1 MNNNNLQRWWQNTYH
16 HHLTQQQLITLTPNI
31 YQFPTLDPQLAV
43 VSSLSLLT
51 TTTSNESDA
60 ELTTASILEASS
72 RPWEYIA
79 WENET
84 FLNPYDV
91 TTGLNNISS
100 LTLMLMAFLYG
111 LVVIFGVLGNAS
123 LVLTL
128 CSAHSVRLRNP
139 LLLAVC
145 LADLLVTGISAPITL
160 LNLAM
165 NQKTNS
171 LTLVICKIIN
181 FAQVMPVAASTLSFF
196 LLSLDRYATVKH
208 PRLTQLRQRRYLHLS
223 LALFSWLI
231 SALVSTPFLF
241 AYKIFAKTIL
251 IKKVPKQSLTHRNG
265 PHTVPSDRP
274 NISISNCH
282 SEWNASSLFVIF
294 IIFHTLIVFV
304 LPGLGVL
311 LNHYGVRRKL
321 CALSLTARA
330 AHGELPL
337 PMPILRRQTHMVIVT
352 GISSAKQ
359 VACGSGTADDTAN
372 CADMQLHSL
381 NPPSI
386 LTNRN
391 VVKSSNP
398 ISPRAMR
405 EIRNHSQRQRIHTGQ
420 ESRRGGRVA
429 TPGIP
434 LPQTSTLRSRRHLA
448 NLLIASAL
456 IFIACWLPHVFCV
469 FYKHLGYKQY
479 CSTTSTYF
487 NLLLGYMYSAISPV
501 IYWAL
506 NHNSLRQ
513 SPCAP
518 LIRLRSVQKY
528 LNSRFRSHTAPPPP
542 SSTNEAALGAFNPKL
557 IKSTPKQYRAQAS
570 SHYLY

>member
-16 HHLTQQQLITLTPNI
+16 HHFTQQQLIPLGRNI
-31 YQFPTLDPQLAV
+31 YHNPTLDPDLALA
-43 VSSLSLLT
+43 SPLSLLI
-51 TTTSNESDA
+51 TTSNESGT
-60 ELTTASILEASS
+60 ELTTTSIAEASS

-79 WENET
+79 WRNET
-84 FLNPYDV
+84 FVNPYDV
-91 TTGLNNISS
+91 TTDLNNISS
-100 LTLMLMAFLYG
+100 LTLMFMAFLYG

-145 LADLLVTGISAPITL
+145 LADLLVTGISAPMTL

-165 NQKTNS
+165 NGKTNS

-181 FAQVMPVAASTLSFF
+181 FVQLMPVAASTLSFF

-208 PRLTQLRQRRYLHLS
+208 PRLAQLRQRRYLHLS
-223 LALFSWLI
+223 FALFSWLT

-241 AYKIFAKTIL
+241 AYKIFAKTIV
-251 IKKVPKQSLTHRNG
+251 IKQTPKQLAAYRNS
-265 PHTVPSDRP
+265 TYTISSDRP
-274 NISISNCH
+274 NIGISNCH
-282 SEWNASSLFVIF
+282 SEWNTGSLFVTF

-352 GISSAKQ
+352 GIANAKQ
-359 VACGSGTADDTAN
+359 ATCGAGAADDTSN
-372 CADMQLHSL
+372 CVDIQMQSL
-381 NPPSI
+381 NPQVI
-386 LTNRN
+386 LGNRN

-405 EIRNHSQRQRIHTGQ
+405 EIRNHSQRQSIHYSQ

-429 TPGIP
+429 APGIP

-456 IFIACWLPHVFCV
+456 IFIACWSPHVFCV
-469 FYKHLGYKQY
+469 FYKHLGYKEY
-479 CSTTSTYF
+479 CSKTSIYF
-487 NLLLGYMYSAISPV
+487 NLLLGYMYSAISPI

-518 LIRLRSVQKY
+518 FIHLRSVQKY